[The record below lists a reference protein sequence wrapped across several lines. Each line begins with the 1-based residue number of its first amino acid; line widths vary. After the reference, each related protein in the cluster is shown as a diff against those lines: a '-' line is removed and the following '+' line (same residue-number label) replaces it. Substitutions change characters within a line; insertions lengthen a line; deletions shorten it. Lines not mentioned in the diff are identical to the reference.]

1 MALKRSLAWMGL
13 AQITALALQFTSSV
27 VLARLLTPYEMGIYA
42 VSAATVG
49 VLAVVQAF
57 GLQALIV
64 REEFLT
70 TEITATAFTLNLF
83 IALGLSAAIAS
94 LSVAGGAFLHD
105 AAVQRVLLVLSINPL
120 FSIFDLLP
128 TANLERRGKFRTM
141 SLVTTTSGIAGTI
154 LTIVLAFKG
163 FKYMSLVYS
172 GIVSAAISTILMNIA
187 GRQHVSF
194 RMGLKAWRRVA
205 NFGLQ
210 MLAVSGVNSISTRL
224 SDVLLG
230 RLQGLSALG
239 IYNRAG
245 SLNGLIWSNVH
256 LVAGR
261 VVFVDYAELNR
272 QKVSLRG
279 RYLRTVEIITALL
292 WPAFGGFAILS
303 GPFILMV
310 YGAKWLPATVPLAFL
325 AIASMIQVSI
335 TMTWEL
341 FAATGQLKAQTRI
354 EFVRAGVALACFG
367 AGCLISMTVA
377 AAARI
382 VDAAFA
388 VFLYRKHLDRMT
400 DTALADF
407 LPIYRQSAILTL
419 LALIPPAALMAT
431 FRMSARTP
439 MMLVIGSVVLG
450 IALWAA
456 GLSYFKHPLMHEA
469 KLSMERF
476 ARNRRVNSNV

>member
-1 MALKRSLAWMGL
+1 
-13 AQITALALQFTSSV
+13 
-27 VLARLLTPYEMGIYA
+27 
-42 VSAATVG
+42 
-49 VLAVVQAF
+49 
-57 GLQALIV
+57 
-64 REEFLT
+64 
-70 TEITATAFTLNLF
+70 
-83 IALGLSAAIAS
+83 
-94 LSVAGGAFLHD
+94 
-105 AAVQRVLLVLSINPL
+105 
-120 FSIFDLLP
+120 
-128 TANLERRGKFRTM
+128 
-141 SLVTTTSGIAGTI
+141 
-154 LTIVLAFKG
+154 
-163 FKYMSLVYS
+163 
-172 GIVSAAISTILMNIA
+172 
-187 GRQHVSF
+187 
-194 RMGLKAWRRVA
+194 
-205 NFGLQ
+205 
-210 MLAVSGVNSISTRL
+210 
-224 SDVLLG
+224 
-230 RLQGLSALG
+230 
-239 IYNRAG
+239 
-245 SLNGLIWSNVH
+245 
-256 LVAGR
+256 
-261 VVFVDYAELNR
+261 
-272 QKVSLRG
+272 
-279 RYLRTVEIITALL
+279 
-292 WPAFGGFAILS
+292 
-303 GPFILMV
+303 MV